1 MLLMSGNQNRLSKV
15 QATMTAVMVL
25 LNILLI
31 PRWGIMGAAVA
42 AAVRTIGTNAWNL
55 SEVKKA
61 HKLSPYNRSYLH
73 LLPAALATLLLTL
86 VLRNDVVWSRIEWL
100 VLFATTP
107 LAYAV
112 LLGVLLLFG
121 LDSDDRLMWR
131 AVWSKLQGSVQ
142 KVPVNS

>member
-1 MLLMSGNQNRLSKV
+1 MESG
-15 QATMTAVMVL
+15 
-25 LNILLI
+25 
-31 PRWGIMGAAVA
+31 
-42 AAVRTIGTNAWNL
+42 
-55 SEVKKA
+55 EVKKA
-61 HKLSPYNRSYLH
+61 HKLSPHNRSYLH

-86 VLRNDVVWSRIEWL
+86 VLRNEVVWSRMEWL

-121 LDSDDRLMWR
+121 LDSDDRLMWP